1 MDTPSNPQETRDKLD
16 RALAAIDAANAEDP
30 NRIVARG
37 EERPKE
43 LAHAEMV
50 SEWVAKLYPN
60 PSEALRLAARAHHI
74 KRWSIPRSDYPAGLP
89 GYNRWRRAL
98 QGFHAKEVAQIL
110 EAHGYDEATI
120 ARVGELVR
128 KKGLGSDPEVQAL
141 EDAMCLVFVET
152 QFHALAARL
161 PEEKVIDVTRKT
173 LRKMSAAAIAEVK
186 ALPLDSADVR
196 LLERAAE
203 K

>member
-1 MDTPSNPQETRDKLD
+1 MDRPERFT
-16 RALAAIDAANAEDP
+16 RALAAIDAANAKDP
-30 NRIVARG
+30 NRILVHG

-50 SEWVAKLYPN
+50 SEWVEKLHPN
-60 PSEALRLAARAHHI
+60 PSEALCLAARAHHI
-74 KRWSIPRSDYPAGLP
+74 KRWSVPRSDYPTGLS
-89 GYNRWRRAL
+89 GYQRWRRAL
-98 QGFHAKEVAQIL
+98 QAFHANEAAQIL
-110 EAHGYDEATI
+110 EEQGYDAGTV
-120 ARVGELVR
+120 ARVGDLVR
-128 KKGLGSDPEVQAL
+128 KKGLGQDPEVQAL

-173 LRKMSAAAIAEVK
+173 LRKMSAPAIAAAA
-186 ALPLDSADVR
+186 ALPLDPADLR
-196 LLERAAE
+196 LLERAAQ

>member
-1 MDTPSNPQETRDKLD
+1 MENTERFA

-30 NRIVARG
+30 NRIFARG

-50 SEWVAKLYPN
+50 SEWVAKLHPS
-60 PSEALRLAARAHHI
+60 PSEALLLAARAHHI

-98 QGFHAKEVAQIL
+98 QGFHAKQVAQIL
-110 EAHGYDEATI
+110 DELHYDDATV
-120 ARVGELVR
+120 ARVGDLVR

-152 QFHALAARL
+152 QFHDLAARL
-161 PEEKVIDVTRKT
+161 PKEKVIDVTRKT
-173 LRKMSAAAIAEVK
+173 LRKMSAAAIAEAV
-186 ALPLDSADVR
+186 ALSLDPADAR

-203 K
+203 E